1 MSDNITSQ
9 KNAHKNIVLIKKKKK
24 KDFLCLNFITICKYV
39 QSSLPQG
46 KKLSRNFCLTEIL
59 QVGKLLILT
68 SG

>member
-24 KDFLCLNFITICKYV
+24 DFLCLNFITIYKCV